1 MTIQQ
6 KKQRLSTVLA
16 TILFGIMTFG
26 VLMSPNWFR
35 QFDIFFQQLIQHRG
49 TFTTLFFT
57 YITQA
62 GNMTAIIVVSVIVS
76 IFLAYKHCY
85 RELLFLFVNIILSA
99 GIITQVLKHM
109 ITRVRPQPQLIQES
123 GYSFPSGHSMAAIL
137 LYGSL
142 IILINYHLKPSLFK
156 TASVIV
162 LTSLIIIIPISR
174 VYVNVHYPSDILAGL
189 SLGYVLLF
197 ISKYLIFDLKSDTG
211 VLHDSHK

>member
-57 YITQA
+57 YIT
-62 GNMTAIIVVSVIVS
+62 IVS
-76 IFLAYKHCY
+76 IFLAYNHCY
-85 RELLFLFVNIILSA
+85 RELLFLSVNIIFSA

-197 ISKYLIFDLKSDTG
+197 ISKYFIFDLKSPTG

>member
-1 MTIQQ
+1 
-6 KKQRLSTVLA
+6 
-16 TILFGIMTFG
+16 
-26 VLMSPNWFR
+26 MSPNWFC

-62 GNMTAIIVVSVIVS
+62 GNMTVIIVVSVIVS

-85 RELLFLFVNIILSA
+85 RELLFLSVNIIFSA

-197 ISKYLIFDLKSDTG
+197 ISKYFIFDLKSATG

>member
-1 MTIQQ
+1 
-6 KKQRLSTVLA
+6 
-16 TILFGIMTFG
+16 
-26 VLMSPNWFR
+26 
-35 QFDIFFQQLIQHRG
+35 
-49 TFTTLFFT
+49 
-57 YITQA
+57 
-62 GNMTAIIVVSVIVS
+62 
-76 IFLAYKHCY
+76 
-85 RELLFLFVNIILSA
+85 
-99 GIITQVLKHM
+99 
-109 ITRVRPQPQLIQES
+109 
-123 GYSFPSGHSMAAIL
+123 MAAIL

-197 ISKYLIFDLKSDTG
+197 ISKYFIFDLKSATG

>member
-35 QFDIFFQQLIQHRG
+35 QFDIFFQQSIQHRG

-62 GNMTAIIVVSVIVS
+62 GNMTTIIVVSVIVS

-85 RELLFLFVNIILSA
+85 RELLFLSVNIIFSA

-162 LTSLIIIIPISR
+162 LTSLTIIIPISR

-197 ISKYLIFDLKSDTG
+197 ISKYFIFDLKSATG

>member
-6 KKQRLSTVLA
+6 KKQRLSTLLA

-26 VLMSPNWFR
+26 VLISPNWFR

-49 TFTTLFFT
+49 TFATLFFT
-57 YITQA
+57 HITQA

-76 IFLAYKHCY
+76 IFLAYKHYY
-85 RELLFLFVNIILSA
+85 RELLFLSVNIVLSA
-99 GIITQVLKHM
+99 GIITQLLKHV

-142 IILINYHLKPSLFK
+142 IILINYHLKQSLFK
-156 TASVIV
+156 TASVII

-174 VYVNVHYPSDILAGL
+174 VYVNVHYPSDVLAGL
-189 SLGYVLLF
+189 SLGYMLLF
-197 ISKYLIFDLKSDTG
+197 ISKYFIFDLKSATG

>member
-26 VLMSPNWFR
+26 VLMSPHWFR
-35 QFDIFFQQLIQHRG
+35 QFDIFFQQSIQHRG

-62 GNMTAIIVVSVIVS
+62 GNMTTIIVVSVIVS

-85 RELLFLFVNIILSA
+85 RELLFLSVNIIFSA

-197 ISKYLIFDLKSDTG
+197 ISKYFIFDLKSATG

>member
-35 QFDIFFQQLIQHRG
+35 QFDIFFQQSIQHRG

-62 GNMTAIIVVSVIVS
+62 GNMTTIIVVSVIVS

-85 RELLFLFVNIILSA
+85 RELLFLSVNIIFSA

-197 ISKYLIFDLKSDTG
+197 ISKYFIFDLKSATG

>member
-35 QFDIFFQQLIQHRG
+35 QFDIFFQQLIHHRG

-85 RELLFLFVNIILSA
+85 RELLFLSVNIIFSA

-197 ISKYLIFDLKSDTG
+197 ISKYFIFDLKSATG